1 MLDLD
6 AVLAALD
13 RSDGWLQL
21 TAPTGTGKSTSLAL
35 LPRRYPDRVPE
46 LWLTQPTIANV
57 HALARR
63 VGGDVGIGAA
73 GVRTYGPRTPLKIM
87 TAGHALNQLL
97 RRTPASPP
105 LVVVVD
111 EAHDRGVPTVGLVTA
126 LRHTPG
132 VRVVLAS
139 ATADWPGPVYSAAAP
154 AGWPCNEVVV
164 PATPPG
170 SYAAA
175 VQRCHD
181 LLDRALAEHPQGCGG
196 IVFLAGERCVRLF
209 IQRARQRHR
218 RLRFAAVHGGD
229 AAARALAAPP
239 AHVYV
244 ATDAAETGVTLPK
257 VRWVVD
263 SGFHNRA
270 TEDPETGAVQ
280 LAPHR
285 IDGSSATQRAGRA
298 NRCGA
303 GTVYRAQPAA
313 TLAAPAP
320 RSPGELLML
329 KLKLRRH
336 QIPTDAVDALGPA
349 PTAVRL
355 GLLDAN
361 ETLSAAGHAAA
372 GLPLRSPRTAAFL
385 AQLVTAA
392 PPPALAAACCFVALG
407 ELEPGTA
414 LFVPPGRKRDR
425 GDPEEEWRRDDDL
438 DAAAALLGAALEHR
452 RQETLAGWTE
462 THRIVPATLA
472 TVLEH
477 AQLLWAALGTGPM
490 PTPAPDPTVRRVAGE
505 TLAVLT
511 QPSLSPRGGGATYV
525 LGATVYAVD
534 RHRSLSRLPWLHR
547 VAQAPARIAA
557 MQLFACRGRP
567 PLLSGAIALA
577 RQTMAPQAPVVSSD
591 DEW

>member
-132 VRVVLAS
+132 VQVVLAS

-154 AGWPCNEVVV
+154 AGWPCGEVVV
-164 PATPPG
+164 PAVPPG
-170 SYAAA
+170 SYPAA

-229 AAARALAAPP
+229 AAARAIAGPP

-270 TEDPETGAVQ
+270 SEDPETGAVQ

-361 ETLSAAGHAAA
+361 ETLSATGCTAA

-392 PPPALAAACCFVALG
+392 PPPAL
-407 ELEPGTA
+407 
-414 LFVPPGRKRDR
+414 
-425 GDPEEEWRRDDDL
+425 
-438 DAAAALLGAALEHR
+438 EHR
-452 RQETLAGWTE
+452 RQETLASWTE
-462 THRIVPATLA
+462 THRVVPATLA

-477 AQLLWAALGTGPM
+477 VLLLWAALGTGPM

-547 VAQAPARIAA
+547 VAQAPTRIAA

-567 PLLSGAIALA
+567 PLLTGAIALA
-577 RQTMAPQAPVVSSD
+577 RQTMVPRAPVVSSD